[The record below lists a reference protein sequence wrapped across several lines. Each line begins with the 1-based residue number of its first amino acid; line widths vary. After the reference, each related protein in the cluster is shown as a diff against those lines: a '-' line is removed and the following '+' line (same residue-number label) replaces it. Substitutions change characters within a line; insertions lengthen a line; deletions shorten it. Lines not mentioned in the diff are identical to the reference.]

1 MKVVQFRGRENKLVL
16 LGKMFLDYLQG
27 SVLDVGCDRRSLSQV
42 VTGPYLGV
50 DISGTPDV
58 VVNVENGL
66 PFRDRSFDTVVA
78 FDILEH
84 LDNIHYAF
92 DELCRVAR
100 RYVIIG
106 LPNIYEWRFRVMFL
120 MGKRLS
126 GKYGLPVEPP
136 QDRHRWLF
144 SLKEARC
151 FVQERALKLGFKL
164 REEIIGYYN
173 YRQLLPRAITVIGKV
188 LCRSGIGVNLF
199 AYYYCAVLERN
210 VFL

>member
-1 MKVVQFRGRENKLVL
+1 MKVVQFRGREDKLVL
-16 LGKMFLDYLQG
+16 LGKIFLDYLQG

-58 VVNVENGL
+58 VVNVEHGL

-84 LDNIHYAF
+84 LDNIHYVF
-92 DELCRVAR
+92 DELCRVAQ

-106 LPNIYEWRFRVMFL
+106 LPNMYEWRFRVMFL

-144 SLKEARC
+144 SLKEACC
-151 FVQERALKLGFKL
+151 FVQERALKSGFKL
-164 REEIIGYYN
+164 REEIIGYYS
-173 YRQLLPRAITVIGKV
+173 YRQLLPRAII
-188 LCRSGIGVNLF
+188 LL
-199 AYYYCAVLERN
+199 L
-210 VFL
+210 

>member
-1 MKVVQFRGRENKLVL
+1 
-16 LGKMFLDYLQG
+16 
-27 SVLDVGCDRRSLSQV
+27 
-42 VTGPYLGV
+42 
-50 DISGTPDV
+50 
-58 VVNVENGL
+58 
-66 PFRDRSFDTVVA
+66 
-78 FDILEH
+78 
-84 LDNIHYAF
+84 
-92 DELCRVAR
+92 
-100 RYVIIG
+100 
-106 LPNIYEWRFRVMFL
+106 MFL

-188 LCRSGIGVNLF
+188 LCRAGIGVNLF

-210 VFL
+210 DYPCRETFVLPIYSDSEK